1 MMHDTLSSLVER
13 ALTDNQRPLEFY
25 LRDNSRLPGP
35 RANLELA
42 NDVSALLAASISKYP
57 VKVRSLLNY
66 FTNGDR
72 KMVVANTP
80 DEFLMLCGIIA
91 FGDCAA
97 IEPCWRQEVF
107 DLLDHYACSSHWRIR
122 EAAAIAFQHL
132 LMADT
137 GEMIAHLI
145 RLASGG
151 SYLQQR
157 AAIAA
162 LAEPPL
168 LYGHDIL
175 KAALQVQQIVLE
187 RLRDAPEAD
196 RKSEDFRVLRRTL
209 GYTLSVVTAA
219 QPEQGFALM
228 RECACW
234 NNADIT
240 WVLRENLKKKRLA
253 RFVEHTEVVARL
265 LT

>member
-187 RLRDAPEAD
+187 
-196 RKSEDFRVLRRTL
+196 
-209 GYTLSVVTAA
+209 
-219 QPEQGFALM
+219 
-228 RECACW
+228 
-234 NNADIT
+234 
-240 WVLRENLKKKRLA
+240 
-253 RFVEHTEVVARL
+253 
-265 LT
+265 